1 MYFEDVFINNY
12 SCIFFKIDFEE
23 LGKVYDKL
31 KKVIEKEN

>member
-1 MYFEDVFINNY
+1 MYFEDVFVNNY
-12 SCIFFKIDFEE
+12 GCIFFKIDFEE